1 MSERRY
7 VYAIATPDIHL
18 PTSVSGFGGPLQL
31 IRCGE
36 LAAVASVVDAAYSDG
51 DAPEPTMENLM
62 RHETVV
68 EAVCAAGLALPVRF
82 GAVMAD
88 SDALMSALE
97 KRYEPLRNALRRV
110 GDKVEMGVTALWRN
124 PETPADAGGSA
135 KETSAERSAG
145 VAYLRARQ
153 VAYRREES
161 ARARAQALAQELDVA
176 LRPLAIEW
184 SRSLCPS
191 DRLAL
196 RDQYLIARDQVSA
209 FDQAFDEVRKRHQE
223 ARFLLSGPWPPYT
236 FVTLPMR

>member
-1 MSERRY
+1 MSERQY
-7 VYAIATPDIHL
+7 AYAIATPDIDL

-36 LAAVASVVDAAYSDG
+36 LAAVVSAVDAAYGDG
-51 DAPEPTMENLM
+51 DTPEPTMENLL

-88 SDALMSALE
+88 SDALISALE
-97 KRYEPLRNALRRV
+97 KRYEPLRSALRRV
-110 GDKVEMGVTALWRN
+110 GDKVEMGVTALWRK
-124 PETPADAGGSA
+124 PETPADTGSVA
-135 KETSAERSAG
+135 KEASAERSAG
-145 VAYLRARQ
+145 IAYLRARQ
-153 VAYRREES
+153 IAYRREES
-161 ARARAQALAQELDVA
+161 ARARAQALAQELDAA

-209 FDQAFDEVRKRHQE
+209 FDQAFDEMRKRHQE